1 MGYRQIYIK
10 KCDKLNFK
18 DNQLMITKE
27 EVETKVP
34 LEDINYI
41 LLEDSTS
48 LITARLL
55 AELGKYAIALII
67 CDEKH
72 IPSSILYPYNHHYK
86 QLENLELQLSLTN
99 TYKNELWKLIIK
111 SKINNQKRLLEVKT
125 EDFETIHKLDEFMK
139 EVSDG
144 DLGNREG
151 LAAKM
156 YFRSLFG
163 SNFIRHYDD
172 TVNNALNYGY
182 TILASCIIRN
192 LSIYGLLT
200 YYGINHKSKTNNFNL
215 AYDFVEPFRPIVDE
229 YVFDNMDF
237 LTISLDS
244 KIRKDL
250 INIINKEVIIDNKKC
265 SIEYAIELL
274 IKSFLKSLNTGSV
287 ELSLPTL
294 LYDK

>member
-10 KCDKLNFK
+10 SCDKLNLK
-18 DNQLMITKE
+18 DNQLIIAKE
-27 EVETKVP
+27 NTETKVP

-48 LITARLL
+48 LITSRVL
-55 AELGKYAIALII
+55 AEMGKYAIALII

-86 QLENLELQLSLTN
+86 QLENLELQLTLMN
-99 TYKNELWKLIIK
+99 TYKNELWKLIVK
-111 SKINNQKRLLEVKT
+111 SKISNQKRLLEIKT
-125 EDFETIHKLDEFMK
+125 EDYDTIKKLDEFSN
-139 EVSDG
+139 EVQDG
-144 DLGNREG
+144 DIANREG

-172 TVNNALNYGY
+172 AINSALNYGY
-182 TILASCIIRN
+182 TILVSCVIRN

-215 AYDFVEPFRPIVDE
+215 AYDFVEPFRPIIDE
-229 YVFDNMDF
+229 YVYENMDL
-237 LTISLDS
+237 LTDSLDS
-244 KIRKDL
+244 TVRKDL
-250 INIINKEVIIDNKKC
+250 INIINKEVIIENKKC

-274 IKSFLKSLNTGSV
+274 IKSFIKSLNTGSV

-294 LYDK
+294 LYD